1 MADVPEPTADEPDT
15 GDVTDPPG
23 LTDSTPAGY
32 AELQAELLR
41 RWPENAIDPSLSRIS
56 AIMDLLGEP
65 QFAYPVIQVTG
76 TNGKSSTARMIASLL
91 RALGLRTGLYTSP
104 HLIDMRERIEIDGSP
119 ISAERFMAIAGD
131 IAPFIATVDAKS
143 EEQGGTPVTY
153 FETMTAIAYA
163 AFADAPVDVAVV
175 EVGVGG
181 MWDATSVCHPQVS
194 VITRVAMDHADLL
207 GDRIDL
213 IATEKS
219 GIIKEG
225 SFAVVAD
232 QDAEAAEVI
241 AARIDDL
248 RVPAAWEGK
257 AFAVLDRTV
266 AVGGQLLT
274 LQGLAGVY
282 EDVFVPLFGRHQS
295 GNAAIALAAA
305 EAFIGGGAFA
315 LDADSVRE
323 GFADVTS
330 PGRLEIVRRGP
341 TVIIDAAH
349 NPAGAAALADALAD
363 SFAFTHLVGVLA
375 VLADKDAV
383 GILTALE
390 PVVDQ
395 LVVTQNDSPRRL
407 DADALARLATEIY
420 GPDRVEVKRRLDD
433 ALDAAVRLAE
443 EADTYAASGVIV
455 TGSVV
460 TAGQA
465 RAMLAR
471 GPR

>member
-1 MADVPEPTADEPDT
+1 MTESPE
-15 GDVTDPPG
+15 
-23 LTDSTPAGY
+23 GY
-32 AELQAELLR
+32 AELQAELLG

-65 QFAYPVIQVTG
+65 QRAYPVIQVTG

-104 HLIDMRERIEIDGSP
+104 HLVDMRERIEIDGEP
-119 ISAERFMAIAGD
+119 ISAHDFMQVAGD
-131 IAPFIATVDAKS
+131 VAPFIATVDS
-143 EEQGGTPVTY
+143 RVEEEGGTPVTY
-153 FETMTAIAYA
+153 FETLTAIAYA

-181 MWDATSVCHPQVS
+181 TWDATSVCQPQVA
-194 VITRVAMDHADLL
+194 VVTRVAMDHADIL

-213 IATEKS
+213 IAGEKA

-225 SFAVVAD
+225 CFAVIGD
-232 QDAEAAEVI
+232 QDPDAAEVLQT
-241 AARIDDL
+241 RVDEVG
-248 RVPAAWEGK
+248 VPAAWEGK

-266 AVGGQLLT
+266 AVGGQVLT
-274 LQGLAGVY
+274 LQGLAGTY
-282 EDVFVPLFGRHQS
+282 DDVFVPLFGEHQS
-295 GNAAIALAAA
+295 RNAAIALAAT
-305 EAFIGGGAFA
+305 EAFVGGGALA

-330 PGRLEIVRRGP
+330 PGRLEVVRRGP

-349 NPAGAAALADALAD
+349 NPAGAEALADALSE
-363 SFAFTHLVGVLA
+363 SFAFTHLVGVVA
-375 VLADKDAV
+375 VLADKDVA
-383 GILTALE
+383 GILRALE
-390 PVVDQ
+390 PVLDEI
-395 LVVTQNDSPRRL
+395 VVTENDSPRRL
-407 DADALARLATEIY
+407 DADALGALAVEIFGDERVTVCRRLAD
-420 GPDRVEVKRRLDD
+420 G
-433 ALDAAVRLAE
+433 LDAGIRLAE

-471 GPR
+471 GQ